1 MKEIAEFHYRL
12 PMRSSGFRPGSHRG
26 SSFGAGQEF
35 AMHGRLFDYP
45 DPRRIDLRASV
56 RAARSEWLVRVHLQ
70 RAAVPVQVLVDVS
83 ASMRFGTRRSKL
95 QVAADFVEALGYSAF
110 RVGDPLGM
118 LAFDSGARDDLFM
131 PPRSG
136 RGIGNLLAGMLRESA
151 DVNAGTGADFAA
163 AAVSGNRS
171 GNRSGDGS
179 GIGKRNGTS
188 SGSVGALQRI
198 ASTLAGR
205 QALVFLVSDFH
216 WPLTAL
222 PAVLDLLVHAYV
234 VPIVVWDAA
243 EIAPPAGG
251 PLLAVRD
258 AESGARRTLWLS
270 AGARERWHEGVARRR
285 AELSQMFGKRAMQP
299 FYIEGEFDPEAMSR
313 YFLEAIA

>member
-1 MKEIAEFHYRL
+1 
-12 PMRSSGFRPGSHRG
+12 
-26 SSFGAGQEF
+26 
-35 AMHGRLFDYP
+35 MHGRLFDYP
-45 DPRRIDLRASV
+45 DPRRLDLRASV

-83 ASMRFGTRRSKL
+83 ASMRFGTRQTKL
-95 QVAADFVEALGYSAF
+95 QVAANFVEALGYSAF
-110 RVGDPLGM
+110 RIGDPLGM
-118 LAFDSGARDDLFM
+118 LAFDSRARDDLFM

-136 RGIGNLLAGMLRESA
+136 RGIGNLLATMLRDSA
-151 DVNAGTGADFAA
+151 
-163 AAVSGNRS
+163 
-171 GNRSGDGS
+171 
-179 GIGKRNGTS
+179 S
-188 SGSVGALQRI
+188 SGAGATNSAASPSGSIEALRRI

-205 QALVFLVSDFH
+205 QALVFVVSDFH
-216 WPLTAL
+216 WPLAAL

-243 EIAPPAGG
+243 EIVPPAGG
-251 PLLAVRD
+251 PLLAVSD

>member
-1 MKEIAEFHYRL
+1 
-12 PMRSSGFRPGSHRG
+12 
-26 SSFGAGQEF
+26 
-35 AMHGRLFDYP
+35 MHGRLFDYP

-110 RVGDPLGM
+110 RAGDPLGM

-151 DVNAGTGADFAA
+151 DAGADTGLRMDAGASLSAA
-163 AAVSGNRS
+163 AASGKRSANGNRN
-171 GNRSGDGS
+171 GSGDGS
-179 GIGKRNGTS
+179 GRGKPNGTS

-205 QALVFLVSDFH
+205 QTLVFLVSDFH

-299 FYIEGEFDPEAMSR
+299 FYIEGAFDPEAMSR
-313 YFLEAIA
+313 YFLEAVA

>member
-151 DVNAGTGADFAA
+151 GVGAGEGTGASFAA
-163 AAVSGNRS
+163 AAVSGK
-171 GNRSGDGS
+171 GS
-179 GIGKRNGTS
+179 GGVNG

-299 FYIEGEFDPEAMSR
+299 FYIEGAFDPEAMSR
-313 YFLEAIA
+313 YFLEAVA

>member
-118 LAFDSGARDDLFM
+118 LAFDSAARDDLFM

-151 DVNAGTGADFAA
+151 GVDAGTGADFAA

-179 GIGKRNGTS
+179 GIGNRNGS
-188 SGSVGALQRI
+188 GSGSVGALQRI

-205 QALVFLVSDFH
+205 RALVFLVSDFH

-299 FYIEGEFDPEAMSR
+299 FYIEGAFDPEAMSR